1 MFSYIMQIKKINID
15 TIFVSGPY
23 AVSRNQP
30 RTKSHILTPNL
41 GQLLYELDGLFLFY
55 ACEGFACTCV
65 LYYVY
70 TPMDARKGVGD
81 STSSYRCL

>member
-23 AVSRNQP
+23 AVSRIQP

-41 GQLLYELDGLFLFY
+41 GQLLYELDSLFLFY
-55 ACEGFACTCV
+55 ACEGFACTCM

-70 TPMDARKGVGD
+70 GPHGCQGGCWRLYK
-81 STSSYRCL
+81 